1 MEGQIQEF
9 QERTGI
15 TCTLR
20 LEPEDLDLDAA
31 RSTTV
36 FRIVQE
42 ALTNVARHADAT
54 QVDIGLHLRQEMLC
68 LDVRDN
74 GRGIP
79 AQALD
84 DPQSFGLLG
93 IRERVLHWHGDV
105 HIQGSQDRG
114 TVLTVRIPVAERQ
127 EVVAGV
133 LS

>member
-1 MEGQIQEF
+1 MRQLATTLRPKTLDDLGLVAAMEGQIQEF

-54 QVDIGLHLRQEMLC
+54 QVDIGL
-68 LDVRDN
+68 
-74 GRGIP
+74 P
-79 AQALD
+79 PKTSA
-84 DPQSFGLLG
+84 
-93 IRERVLHWHGDV
+93 
-105 HIQGSQDRG
+105 
-114 TVLTVRIPVAERQ
+114 
-127 EVVAGV
+127 
-133 LS
+133 